1 MDGPTY
7 AGCMETLNPVVNF
20 GDMNVQISACLF
32 VSLLTGLGSL
42 HAQLSTQTIDV
53 DGDSRTY
60 LEYLPEGF
68 DNTQNL
74 PLVMSF
80 HGGGGQA
87 QDQLNIADLR
97 DRADQDGFVLVYPD
111 AIPDPNDDGSTNW
124 QVVVSGTLPFTNPN
138 PHSDIDFVDALID
151 KMATVHNIDTTR
163 VYAMGYSNGGGFS
176 FDLACRL
183 NHKITG
189 IGVSART
196 MYAESFAECN
206 VVHPTPVVTILG
218 TNDFISPYDGVVYE
232 GTLYYHSNDEC
243 NDLWIAAN
251 GLQSAPVVTDVP
263 NTSTNDGSSAELYTW
278 TSSDGCHELLH
289 YKVNGGDHD
298 WPGTFG
304 NMDFVTHDVIWEA
317 LSQHNMD
324 GRIGCTTSSITDAE
338 SADMEIQL
346 YPNPVQTQLKVSG
359 VLPDAPIEIWNAQ
372 GQCVLETALVQGA
385 ADIEHLATGM
395 YTLQLPNNAV
405 RLRFIKK

>member
-1 MDGPTY
+1 MTNSRGTTES
-7 AGCMETLNPVVNF
+7 GVNF
-20 GDMNVQISACLF
+20 PDLPWTMDFRILACLLGLI
-32 VSLLTGLGSL
+32 VLGLGPL
-42 HAQLSTQTIDV
+42 HAQLATQTIDV
-53 DGDSRTY
+53 NGAMRTY

-87 QDQLNIADLR
+87 QEQLGIADLR
-97 DRADQDGFVLVYPD
+97 DRADEDGFVLVYPD

-124 QVVVSGTLPFTNPN
+124 QVVVSGTLPFTVPN

-151 KMATVHNIDTTR
+151 KMATTYNIDTTR

-189 IGVSART
+189 IGVAART

-218 TNDFISPYDGVVYE
+218 TNDFASPYDGVVYE

-243 NDLWIAAN
+243 NDFWIEAN

-263 NTSTNDGSSAELYTW
+263 NLSTNDGSSAELYTW

-289 YKVNGGDHD
+289 YKVNGGEHD

-304 NMDFVTHDVIWEA
+304 NMDFVSHEVIWQA
-317 LSQHNMD
+317 LSQHNME
-324 GRIGCTTSSITDAE
+324 GRIGCVASGITTPE
-338 SADMEIQL
+338 SADKALQL
-346 YPNPVQTQLKVSG
+346 YPNPVQAEIKVTG
-359 VLPDAPIEIWNAQ
+359 VQPDAPIKIWNTQ
-372 GQCVLETALVQGA
+372 GQCVFETHLTQGA
-385 ADIEHLATGM
+385 ADIEHLPTGV
-395 YTLQLPNNAV
+395 YTLQLSNRSA